1 MFNEKTL
8 VLLFFS
14 FCILNVAIAF
24 LFWLHEKIECNKMT
38 KLRFAV
44 EKAVKAVEQVCNG
57 LASTEKKQDAVA
69 RVQALLG
76 IYKWLIPILV
86 IDTAIEA
93 ELFVIKEMH
102 KQLSVDHDTPDEV
115 RQGEGSD

>member
-1 MFNEKTL
+1 MFYEKPL
-8 VLLFFS
+8 LLLFFL
-14 FCILNVAIAF
+14 FCLLNAMIAF
-24 LFWLHEKIECNKMT
+24 LFLLHEKIECHKMT

-44 EKAVKAVEQVCNG
+44 EKAVKAVEQVCKG
-57 LASTEKKQDAVA
+57 LESTEKKQDAVA

-76 IYKWLIPILV
+76 IYKWLIPGLV

-102 KQLSVDHDTPDEV
+102 KQLSVDHDAPDEV
-115 RQGEGSD
+115 KKGEGSD